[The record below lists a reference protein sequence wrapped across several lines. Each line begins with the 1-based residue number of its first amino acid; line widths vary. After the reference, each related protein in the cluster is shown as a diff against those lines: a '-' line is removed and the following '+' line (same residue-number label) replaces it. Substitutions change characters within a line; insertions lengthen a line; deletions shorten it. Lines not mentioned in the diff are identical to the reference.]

1 MFRKKTFVTLL
12 TTVLSLTAFSS
23 VSFAEGNVRYYSDSE
38 IQKIAQEQT
47 NNEWQSNFGKS
58 SKNIAPRSDSMYKEW
73 PVSYVPSY
81 TENKRDAF
89 EIAEFSFDTRDEAG
103 STTELTVSYNESS
116 TVQWTISGGLSAK
129 AEFNVIAVEVE
140 ASVNGSVARAS
151 STSEGIGASKK
162 YNLYTGRTGSIK
174 IYAHGVRTGGA
185 VKYKWQDVSGNSGFK
200 TRTVN
205 ARLPYSEY
213 DTGKIHFGKVTYD

>member
-151 STSEGIGASKK
+151 STSEGIGASKNTICILAELALLK
-162 YNLYTGRTGSIK
+162 
-174 IYAHGVRTGGA
+174 
-185 VKYKWQDVSGNSGFK
+185 FMP
-200 TRTVN
+200 TVFEQ
-205 ARLPYSEY
+205 AGL
-213 DTGKIHFGKVTYD
+213 